1 MEADCFVDDDDEDDV
16 EANCNVDDDDNGE
29 YDEHECDNEQGATPL
44 TTAHM
49 KVTQNRKIRTR

>member
-1 MEADCFVDDDDEDDV
+1 MEADCDDDDDE
-16 EANCNVDDDDNGE
+16 DDNGE